1 MAKVS
6 KPCLDISLDRRRFLQ
21 WGGALASLASL
32 SSVLGTDRAAALVL
46 SQGSDPLEG
55 TAGVEFKFSVCQ
67 MCHGRC
73 GIMCKIKDG
82 VLLKIDGNPYHP
94 NNMHFDE
101 RLTYGTAVEQAVRA
115 RGRLCLKGQAGIQ
128 TLYDPYRVKQPLK
141 RVGPR
146 GSGQWQAISWD
157 QALDEIA
164 AKLTALR
171 KFDVSANP
179 DAPEAGPA
187 VNQVLFA
194 PGRTVE
200 GDFSDRIWRD
210 GYGTENYRLDHT
222 SICEVDHHV
231 AYELVTWDK
240 ATKAGRKNH
249 FKPDLLSSE
258 YTILFGSN
266 PLEANFALVP
276 LARNLMEM
284 KKRGGKYVVVDPR
297 FSNAAALADQWVPI
311 IPGTDAALTLGMA
324 RWIIDN
330 NRYDELY
337 LSNANKLA
345 AEADGESTWADATW
359 LVIQEPGDPNERK
372 YVRADEIGGSAG
384 NYVVWDGTAAREV
397 VSTAAVEGVLD
408 SGEVLVNGKRCKSVF
423 TLFSERARERTLAEY
438 SAICGVAEAT
448 ISDLAREFTSH
459 GKRAATEHYRGA
471 VQHTNGA
478 YNSLSIIA
486 LDTLIGNYD
495 WKGGS
500 TTGGGGY
507 AQNTGLLDVTKVP
520 NKVSHAGVR
529 IDRTK
534 GKRYE
539 TNGKSFFDRDGYP
552 AKRPWF
558 PYATH
563 GNFQEVIPSAADG
576 YPYGAKAIITY
587 WNAWPYSTPALRQV
601 FEDYVRD
608 DTKCEL
614 LVAISVNIG
623 EVAAFADYIL
633 PDTTYLEKFA
643 FPGMTPSVTTKA
655 TSLQQPVVGTFDA
668 QMNYQPILPGTKMY
682 MDILI
687 ELGKRLGIPGVGPNA
702 FDDGGSLDRAWDFT
716 QRQLANLAKSASD
729 ALARPVTVEEIMAKG
744 GVFADPGTEYAGEK
758 LKSKYASE
766 IHLYIEEL
774 ATTTDSMTG
783 EFFDPLPKYEP
794 ASHADGRPVAD
805 DGYPFRLIT
814 YKTVRHGQARTATN
828 PWLMALWPENFV
840 DLSSAD
846 AAALQV
852 QTGNR
857 VRLTSP
863 SNTVGIIGKARV
875 TEGIRPGV
883 VAVSHSYGHWGIG
896 ARPVVIDGVGQPYD
910 PSRGAGIMPNL
921 VMRLDDAL
929 GNVPLQSKIGGSVS
943 FFDTRVQVE
952 KVTA

>member
-1 MAKVS
+1 LECEV
-6 KPCLDISLDRRRFLQ
+6 DRRRFLQ
-21 WGGALASLASL
+21 WSSALASLAAA
-32 SSVLGTDRAAALVL
+32 SSVLGPQRAAALVL
-46 SQGSDPLEG
+46 SQTSPDALEG
-55 TAGVEFKFSVCQ
+55 AAGVQFKFSVCQ

-101 RLTYGTAVEQAVRA
+101 RLPFDTPAEQAARV

-146 GSGQWQAISWD
+146 GSGKWQAISWD

-164 AKLTALR
+164 AKLKALR
-171 KFDVSANP
+171 RFDVPANP
-179 DAPEAGPA
+179 AAPEAGPA
-187 VNQVLFA
+187 VNAVLFA

-231 AYELVTWDK
+231 AYELVTWEK
-240 ATKAGRKNH
+240 AKKAGRKSH
-249 FKPDLLSSE
+249 FKPDLLSCDF
-258 YTILFGSN
+258 TILFGSN

-297 FSNAAALADQWVPI
+297 FSNAAAQADQWVPI
-311 IPGTDAALTLGMA
+311 IPGTDAALALGMA

-330 NRYDELY
+330 RRYDERY
-337 LSNANKLA
+337 LRNANKPA
-345 AEADGESTWADATW
+345 AAADGEPTWSDATW
-359 LVIQEPGDPNERK
+359 LVNQEPADPNERK
-372 YVRADEIGGSAG
+372 YLRASEIGGSTD
-384 NYVVWDGTAAREV
+384 NYVVWDGGAPREV
-397 VSTAAVEGVLD
+397 TPDAPVEGVLD
-408 SGEVLVNGKRCKSVF
+408 TGEVVVNGRRCKSVF
-423 TLFSERARERTLAEY
+423 TLFTERVHERTIAEY
-438 SAICGVAEAT
+438 SAICGIPAET
-448 ISDLAREFTSH
+448 IEALAREFTSH

-478 YNSLSIIA
+478 YNSFAIIA
-486 LDTLIGNYD
+486 LDTLIGCYD

-500 TTGGGGY
+500 TAGGGGY

-539 TNGKSFFDRDGYP
+539 TDGKSFFDRDGYP

-576 YPYGAKAIITY
+576 YPYNAKAIITY
-587 WNAWPYSTPALRQV
+587 WNAWPYSTPALREV
-601 FEDYVRD
+601 YEEYVRD
-608 DTKCEL
+608 ESRCEL
-614 LVAISVNIG
+614 FVAISVNIG
-623 EVAAFADYIL
+623 EVAALADYIL

-643 FPGMTPSVTTKA
+643 FPGMTPSVITKA
-655 TSLQQPVVGTFDA
+655 TSFQQPVVGTFDA

-682 MDILI
+682 MDILL
-687 ELGKRLGIPGVGPNA
+687 ELGKRMGVPGVGANA
-702 FDDGGSLDRAWDFT
+702 FEDGGSLDRAWDFT
-716 QRQLANLAKSASD
+716 RRQLDNLAKNAGD
-729 ALARPVTVEEIMAKG
+729 ALRRPVTVDEIMAKG
-744 GVFADPGTEYAGEK
+744 GVFADPGTEYDGAK
-758 LKSKYASE
+758 LVSQYANE
-766 IHLYIEEL
+766 VHLYIEEL
-774 ATTTDSMTG
+774 ATSKDSMTG
-783 EFFDPLPKYEP
+783 KFFDPLPKYEP
-794 ASHADGRPVAD
+794 PSHADGTPITD

-814 YKTVRHGQARTATN
+814 YKSVRHGQARTATN
-828 PWLMALWPENFV
+828 PWLMALYPENFV
-840 DLSSAD
+840 DMSSAD
-846 AAALQV
+846 AAAMGV
-852 QTGNR
+852 ETGDK
-857 VRLTSP
+857 VLVSSP
-863 SNTVGIIGKARV
+863 SSPAGIVGKAWV
-875 TEGIRPGV
+875 TEGLRPGV
-883 VAVSHSYGHWGIG
+883 VAISHHFGHWELGSR
-896 ARPVVIDGVGQPYD
+896 AVEIDGVAQSFD
-910 PSRGAGIMPNL
+910 PSRGAGLQPTLIM
-921 VMRLDDAL
+921 RRDATL
-929 GNVPLQSKIGGSVS
+929 GNVALQSKVGGSVS
-943 FFDTRVQVE
+943 FYDTRVKIE
-952 KVTA
+952 KVRG